1 LDTSTIALAGSSKLS
16 VALDAVFWP
25 VAAQTYEENGVSQV
39 AVIGAGIAGLVA
51 ARVLA
56 DVYDEVTILERDS
69 IPPHPGVRKGVAQG
83 RHPHALLGRGHNVLE
98 ELFPGLIPELVSN
111 GAVAG
116 DISADSI
123 WFDQGYYLASGPSD
137 LRGILLSRPML
148 EHYVRQRVLALKGV
162 RLLERSLVQG
172 LVSNE
177 TSERVLG
184 VRLTAPPHQATKQII
199 TDLVVDASGRHSR
212 SPAWL
217 VAMGYTSQQS
227 EIIRVDLGYMTR
239 LFRRS
244 PQQLSGKRGVLIT
257 AQAPN
262 WRFGVALAIEDDRWI
277 ITLGDYFGDAPP
289 ANETSFLEFAR
300 TLATPDIADLLSAAE
315 PLSPFVSFRFAAS
328 RGCRYERMGR
338 FPANYL
344 VFGDALC
351 SFTPIYGQGIT
362 VAGLQGLALRN
373 CLADGSKQLAQRF
386 FSDASSAIDAP
397 WRIAAGGDLRHP
409 RLACRRTRVDR
420 LLDWYVGKVHRA
432 AAVDIGVAQ
441 AFLRV
446 ANLLGPPS
454 LLFSPSMFVRIV
466 RAHL

>member
-1 LDTSTIALAGSSKLS
+1 
-16 VALDAVFWP
+16 
-25 VAAQTYEENGVSQV
+25 VSQV

-56 DVYDEVTILERDS
+56 DVYDGVTILERES
-69 IPPHPGVRKGVAQG
+69 IPPHPEFRKGVAQG

-98 ELFPGLIPELVSN
+98 ELFPGLIAELVSN

-177 TSERVLG
+177 TSDRVLG
-184 VRLTAPPHQATKQII
+184 VRLTAPAHQASKQIAA
-199 TDLVVDASGRHSR
+199 DLVVDASGRHSR
-212 SPAWL
+212 SPGWL
-217 VAMGYTSQQS
+217 VAMGYTNQQS

-239 LFRRS
+239 LFRRL
-244 PQQLSGKRGVLIT
+244 PQQLGGKRGVLIT

-277 ITLGDYFGDAPP
+277 ITLGGYFGDAPP
-289 ANETSFLEFAR
+289 ANERSFLEFAR
-300 TLATPDIADLLSAAE
+300 TLATPEIADLLLAAE
-315 PLSPFVSFRFAAS
+315 PQSPFASFRFAAS
-328 RGCRYERMGR
+328 RRSRYEGMGR

-351 SFTPIYGQGIT
+351 SFTPVYGQGIT

-373 CLADGSKQLAQRF
+373 CLADGSRRLALRF
-386 FSDASSAIDAP
+386 FTEASSAIDAP
-397 WRIAAGGDLRHP
+397 WRIAAGSDSRHP
-409 RLACRRTRVDR
+409 RLAYRRTYGDR

-432 AAVDIGVAQ
+432 AAVDIEVAH

-454 LLFSPSMFVRIV
+454 LLFSPSIFVKV
-466 RAHL
+466 LRAHL